1 MLCVVAL
8 LLSTPWGSHLTIILL
23 NKSTAF
29 SMEYQ
34 EGILLEN
41 IKLSYLSL
49 NEEQLSID
57 AKGIVLKLNPKC
69 LWQQKLCLDELA
81 MQSFTVKSA
90 QTSEQDENK
99 LDNAGVDVS
108 VEKFVFPFAIKA
120 DKLFVKKLLVK
131 VDGITITGNNITS
144 KALLDNSSLALFTP
158 NINVLSLT
166 LSDSAPE
173 NSSTNIINAKGSIDN
188 NTLWPMASLPTISL
202 PIDLLIDNAQ
212 VRQFILQPVN
222 DLPQQ
227 QLNNSHFT
235 LTWQTTELSIKHFE
249 TEHAVYG
256 NASLQ
261 GTANF
266 IAPYTLNV
274 TTLSTLKNIELFSLF
289 DGTKQ
294 DVQLNGDLSA
304 LTFTS
309 QLTGDIELTAK
320 GTIDL
325 TKKALPFSSNII
337 LSKHPELERFLPTNT
352 PVKASIT
359 ANGDVNKQEFVI
371 NSVLS
376 AYGYQDAEL
385 SLQASHQ
392 GNNLTLDNFT
402 FNDKQTKSELR
413 LQGEVNYSDELS
425 WRLTLAS
432 FGFTL
437 PAMQSQYANI
447 NGRLS
452 GNIDITGENNSHKWS
467 LQLKKSAIE
476 GIINNI
482 PVSAVGDIELD
493 NIQLSNLQLD
503 SFQLD
508 NLKLNNVQL
517 DNLKLNN
524 IEGISQWQLKPS
536 HLTLTAGDARLE
548 INGFTD
554 QNWHVSGELSVPAL
568 AQLITDSRGE
578 LSSTFTI
585 TGAIT
590 QPNLTFNNHLSHLY
604 WQNIASP
611 DVRLQGNY
619 QPLQSHKLD
628 LSLTSDEITWQNL
641 VLSSFSAQLKGDVEQ
656 QNIKVNWLGDLAV
669 NLSLTGTW
677 LAKAKQWQSTLTKSD
692 ISFKGKPWQVDK
704 NVEINYHQAT
714 NSLWIE
720 QHCWQGKSIHLCSDT
735 DITIANS
742 GEIALLADIELKDV
756 GDLFIPDDF
765 KVTAKLHNKISLKW
779 LPSQPI
785 NWSVA
790 TALSAGNIKLLKAKN
805 LKEQPLTIAWQK
817 GDAAFHLNNKV
828 LTSHFLI
835 TPQILP
841 AQQTQA
847 KSALV
852 DINTKID
859 FANDNRLSG
868 KILIDDLNLFL
879 LKANLSEVSQLNGLL
894 NSNVNLS
901 GSLSSPNFN
910 GNMAIT
916 NTAVSFVRSQNAL
929 DNVAINLELL
939 GKNAKLVGQGLI
951 NNDLVKI
958 TGELDWHQQFS
969 ALFNLNAEHLNLSH
983 PPHISAVLA
992 PNITL
997 ELTKQLLTLTG
1008 DINIKQ
1014 GSLTINKLPA
1024 GSVSL
1029 SNDVIIVNDNGEE
1042 IDKTTRFAIATDLK
1056 VNIDD
1061 NVNISGY
1068 GFNGILGGKLL
1079 VKQQPHQDV
1088 QLFGN
1093 LLIVDGLYKA
1103 YGQRLAVSNGRASFN
1118 GPVENP
1124 SIDLRAIRYLPKE
1137 NITAGIE
1144 IFGPANTLSVNLFST
1159 PTKPKSEIL
1168 SYIVR
1173 GRGLDTKTSS
1183 NGSLGFTLGA
1193 TLANSSGILEQ
1204 IEKLPFINNLEIE
1217 GDEQQASIA
1226 GYIGDNIYLKYGFG
1240 VAEPINELTVR
1251 FYLLN
1256 RLWLEAV
1263 SGLEQSADLYF
1274 SFDID

>member
-1 MLCVVAL
+1 M
-8 LLSTPWGSHLTIILL
+8 
-23 NKSTAF
+23 
-29 SMEYQ
+29 
-34 EGILLEN
+34 
-41 IKLSYLSL
+41 
-49 NEEQLSID
+49 
-57 AKGIVLKLNPKC
+57 
-69 LWQQKLCLDELA
+69 
-81 MQSFTVKSA
+81 
-90 QTSEQDENK
+90 
-99 LDNAGVDVS
+99 
-108 VEKFVFPFAIKA
+108 
-120 DKLFVKKLLVK
+120 
-131 VDGITITGNNITS
+131 
-144 KALLDNSSLALFTP
+144 
-158 NINVLSLT
+158 
-166 LSDSAPE
+166 
-173 NSSTNIINAKGSIDN
+173 
-188 NTLWPMASLPTISL
+188 
-202 PIDLLIDNAQ
+202 
-212 VRQFILQPVN
+212 
-222 DLPQQ
+222 
-227 QLNNSHFT
+227 
-235 LTWQTTELSIKHFE
+235 
-249 TEHAVYG
+249 
-256 NASLQ
+256 
-261 GTANF
+261 
-266 IAPYTLNV
+266 
-274 TTLSTLKNIELFSLF
+274 
-289 DGTKQ
+289 
-294 DVQLNGDLSA
+294 
-304 LTFTS
+304 
-309 QLTGDIELTAK
+309 
-320 GTIDL
+320 
-325 TKKALPFSSNII
+325 
-337 LSKHPELERFLPTNT
+337 
-352 PVKASIT
+352 
-359 ANGDVNKQEFVI
+359 
-371 NSVLS
+371 
-376 AYGYQDAEL
+376 
-385 SLQASHQ
+385 
-392 GNNLTLDNFT
+392 
-402 FNDKQTKSELR
+402 
-413 LQGEVNYSDELS
+413 
-425 WRLTLAS
+425 
-432 FGFTL
+432 
-437 PAMQSQYANI
+437 
-447 NGRLS
+447 
-452 GNIDITGENNSHKWS
+452 
-467 LQLKKSAIE
+467 
-476 GIINNI
+476 
-482 PVSAVGDIELD
+482 SAVGDIELD
-493 NIQLSNLQLD
+493 NVQLSSLQLD

-508 NLKLNNVQL
+508 
-517 DNLKLNN
+517 KLNN
-524 IEGISQWQLKPS
+524 IEDVSQWQLKPS
-536 HLTLTAGDARLE
+536 HLMLIAGDATLE
-548 INGFTD
+548 MNGFTD
-554 QNWHVSGELSVPAL
+554 QGWHVSGVLSVPDL

-578 LSSTFTI
+578 LTSTFSI

-590 QPNLTFNNHLSHLY
+590 QPNFAFNNHLSHFY

-611 DVRLQGNY
+611 NVRLQGNY
-619 QPLQSHKLD
+619 QPLQSHKMD
-628 LSLTSDEITWQNL
+628 LSLTSDEVYWQNL
-641 VLSSFSAQLKGDVEQ
+641 ALSSFSAQLKGDVEQ
-656 QNIKVNWLGDLAV
+656 QNIKVNWLGELTA

-677 LAKAKQWQSTLTKSD
+677 LAKAKQWQSTLTESD
-692 ISFKGKPWQVDK
+692 ISFKGKQWQVDK

-720 QHCWQGKSIHLCSDT
+720 QHCWQGKSILLCSDT

-756 GDLFIPDDF
+756 GDLLIPDDF
-765 KVTAKLHNKISLKW
+765 KVTAKLHNKITLKW

-790 TALSAGNIKLLKAKN
+790 TALSAGNIKLLNAKN

-817 GDAAFHLNNKV
+817 GEAAFHLNNKV
-828 LTSHFLI
+828 LTSHLLL
-835 TPQILP
+835 TPQIRP
-841 AQQTQA
+841 EQQTQT
-847 KSALV
+847 KPTLV

-901 GSLSSPNFN
+901 GSLSSPHFN

-916 NTAVSFVRSQNAL
+916 NTTVSFIRSQNAL
-929 DNVAINLELL
+929 DNVGINLELL

-969 ALFNLNAEHLNLSH
+969 ALFNLNAEHLSLSH

-1029 SNDVIIVNDNGEE
+1029 SNDVMIVNDNGEE
-1042 IDKTTRFAIATDLK
+1042 VEKTTRFAITTDLK
-1056 VNIDD
+1056 LNIDD

-1103 YGQRLAVSNGRASFN
+1103 YGQRLAVSNGRVSFN

-1124 SIDLRAIRYLPKE
+1124 SIDLRAVRYLPKE

-1144 IFGPANTLSVNLFST
+1144 IYGPAKTLSVNLFST

>member
-1 MLCVVAL
+1 
-8 LLSTPWGSHLTIILL
+8 
-23 NKSTAF
+23 
-29 SMEYQ
+29 MEYQ
-34 EGILLEN
+34 EGILLKN

-49 NEEQLSID
+49 NEERLSID
-57 AKGIVLKLNPKC
+57 AKNIALKLNSNC

-81 MQSFTVKSA
+81 MQSLSVKA
-90 QTSEQDENK
+90 TQHSEQSENMP
-99 LDNAGVDVS
+99 DSGS

-120 DKLFVKKLLVK
+120 DKLFVNKLSVK
-131 VDGITITGNNITS
+131 VDDITITGNNITT
-144 KALLDNSSLALFTP
+144 KALLENTSLALFTP
-158 NINVLSLT
+158 KINALSLA

-173 NSSTNIINAKGSIDN
+173 NSSTNKIKVQDSTDDD
-188 NTLWPMASLPTISL
+188 TLWPMASLPDIPL
-202 PIDLLIDNAQ
+202 PITLLIDKAQ
-212 VRQFILQPVN
+212 VKQFILQPVN
-222 DLPQQ
+222 NLPLQ
-227 QLNNSHFT
+227 QLNNSQFT
-235 LTWQTTELSIKHFE
+235 LTWQTTELTIKHFE
-249 TEHAVYG
+249 TEHALYG
-256 NASLQ
+256 NARLQ

-266 IAPYTLNV
+266 IAPYKLNV
-274 TTLSTLKNIELFSLF
+274 STLSALKNINLFSLF

-294 DVQLNGDLSA
+294 DVQLNGNLSA
-304 LTFTS
+304 LAFTS
-309 QLTGDIELTAK
+309 KLTGNIELTAT
-320 GTIDL
+320 GQLDL
-325 TKKALPFSSNII
+325 TKKLLPFTSNIA
-337 LSKHPELERFLPTNT
+337 LSKHPELDRFLPENT

-359 ANGDVNKQEFVI
+359 ANGDVNKQQFVI

-376 AYGYQDAEL
+376 AYGYQNAVL

-392 GNNLTLDNFT
+392 GNNLTLNNFT
-402 FNDKQTKSELR
+402 FNDKQTESELH
-413 LQGEVNYSDELS
+413 LQGKVNYSDELS
-425 WRLTLAS
+425 WHLTLTS
-432 FGFTL
+432 TGFTL
-437 PAMQSQYANI
+437 PAMQSHFTDI

-452 GNIDITGENNSHKWS
+452 GNIDIAGENNSQKWS

-476 GIINNI
+476 GIINDI
-482 PVSAVGDIELD
+482 PVSAVGDIKLD
-493 NIQLSNLQLD
+493 
-503 SFQLD
+503 
-508 NLKLNNVQL
+508 NVQL
-517 DNLKLNN
+517 DSLKLDN
-524 IEGISQWQLKPS
+524 IEDLSQWQLKPS
-536 HLTLTAGDARLE
+536 HLTLIAGDATLE
-548 INGFTD
+548 MNGFTD
-554 QNWHVSGELSVPAL
+554 QNWHVSGGISVPAL

-578 LSSTFTI
+578 LSSTFAI

-590 QPNLTFNNHLSHLY
+590 QPNLAFSNHLSHLY

-619 QPLQSHKLD
+619 QPLQSHKMD
-628 LSLTSDEITWQNL
+628 LSLTSDEIYWQNL
-641 VLSSFSAQLKGDVEQ
+641 VLSSFSAQLKGDVKQ
-656 QNIKVNWLGDLAV
+656 QNIKVNWLGDLAA

-677 LAKAKQWQSTLTKSD
+677 LAKAKQWQSTLTESD
-692 ISFKGKPWQVDK
+692 LSFQGKQWQADK
-704 NVEINYHQAT
+704 NVDINYHQAT
-714 NSLWIE
+714 NTLWVE
-720 QHCWQGKSIHLCSDT
+720 QHCWQGKSIHLCTDT
-735 DITIANS
+735 DITIADS
-742 GEIALLADIELKDV
+742 GEISLLADIELKDV

-765 KVTAKLHNKISLKW
+765 KITAKLHNKISLKW
-779 LPSQPI
+779 LPDQPI

-790 TALSAGNIKLLKAKN
+790 TSLSAGNIKLLKAKN

-817 GDAAFHLNNKV
+817 GDAAFHLNNKI
-828 LTSHFLI
+828 LTSHLLL

-841 AQQTQA
+841 DQQTPA
-847 KSALV
+847 KPTLV

-859 FANDNRLSG
+859 FANNNRLSG
-868 KILIDDLNLFL
+868 KIIIDDLNLFL

-916 NTAVSFVRSQNAL
+916 NTAVSFVRSQNTL
-929 DNVAINLELL
+929 DNVAIDLELL
-939 GKNAKLVGQGLI
+939 GKSAKLVGQGLI

-958 TGELDWHQQFS
+958 TGELDWHQQFN
-969 ALFNLNAEHLNLSH
+969 ALLNLNAEHLNLSH
-983 PPHISAVLA
+983 PPHISAVLT

-1014 GSLTINKLPA
+1014 GSVTINKLPA

-1029 SNDVIIVNDNGEE
+1029 SNDVMIVNDNGEE
-1042 IDKTTRFAIATDLK
+1042 VEKTTRFAIATDLK
-1056 VNIDD
+1056 LNIDD

-1103 YGQRLAVSNGRASFN
+1103 YGQRLAVSNGRVSFN
-1118 GPVENP
+1118 GPIENP
-1124 SIDLRAIRYLPKE
+1124 SIDLRAVRYLPKE

-1144 IFGPANTLSVNLFST
+1144 IYGPAKTLSVNLFST

-1173 GRGLDTKTSS
+1173 GRGIDTKTSS